1 MKMKHILA
9 GIAVVLVAAV
19 SVSFA
24 QPEEF
29 EAAELESCG
38 LNESIGYG
46 FYGTIPSVKYHVTPD
61 ISLQAGIGVSK
72 VSPSGISDSSTTY
85 LVQAENIL
93 IRLGEVNLKY
103 GGFFSLLHTSSN
115 SAVLA
120 GTVGAERRIAP
131 NLNLSFDIIPFSIA
145 SEGRGSSTIF
155 GILSGAVISGHFY
168 F

>member
-1 MKMKHILA
+1 MKMKYVFA
-9 GIAVVLVAAV
+9 GVAAVLIAV

-61 ISLQAGIGVSK
+61 ISLQAGIGFGK
-72 VSPSGISDSSTTY
+72 VSPSGQADSSTSI
-85 LVQAENIL
+85 LVQAESIL
-93 IRLGEVNLKY
+93 LRLGDTNIKY
-103 GGFFSLLHTSSN
+103 GGFASVLHNPSDSL
-115 SAVLA
+115 VLA
-120 GTVGAERRIAP
+120 GTFGAEKRISS
-131 NLNLSFDIIPFSIA
+131 NINVSLDVIPVSVYVAGRA
-145 SEGRGSSTIF
+145 SPLMF
-155 GILSGAVISGHFY
+155 GILSGAVMSGHFY